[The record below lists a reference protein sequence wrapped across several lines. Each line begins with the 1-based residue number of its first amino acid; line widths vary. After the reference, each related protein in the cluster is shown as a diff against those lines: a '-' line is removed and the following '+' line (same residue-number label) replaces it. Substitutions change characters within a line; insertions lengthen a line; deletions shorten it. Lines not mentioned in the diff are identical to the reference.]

1 MSLILSD
8 SRDKSYLLNLYDSP
22 GHPNFT
28 DEFCCAARISDGALL
43 VVDVIEGV
51 MMGTENIIK
60 YLVHEKIAVRILS
73 TLVTRIDH
81 RGH

>member
-8 SRDKSYLLNLYDSP
+8 SRDKSYLLNLFDAP

-43 VVDVIEGV
+43 VVDCVEGV

-60 YLVHEKIAVRILS
+60 YLVHEKIAVSLKVS
-73 TLVTRIDH
+73 L
-81 RGH
+81 